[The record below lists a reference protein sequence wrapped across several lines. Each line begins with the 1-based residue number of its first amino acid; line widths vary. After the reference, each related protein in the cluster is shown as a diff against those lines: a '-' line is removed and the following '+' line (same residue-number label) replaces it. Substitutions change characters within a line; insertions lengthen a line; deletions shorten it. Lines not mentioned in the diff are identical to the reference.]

1 MKFTVTDAEALLDYE
16 HDPLGFV
23 LDMWPW
29 GDGDLADSTGPRQ
42 WQVDVLTSIG
52 TRLRAGMQPGAAM
65 MPILEAVSSGHGIGK
80 SALVSWLVWWAISTC
95 PDCKAVVTANT
106 MPQLQTKTWPE
117 IAKWA
122 RLARNSSMFEV
133 LGLSIVS
140 TDSAHRREWRCDAVT
155 WSENNLEAF
164 AGLHNKGLRLL
175 LIFDEA
181 SGIAAPVWEVAEGA
195 LTDEGTEIIWC
206 AFGNPTD
213 PAGRFSECFG
223 RLRHRWTCR
232 QIDSR
237 TVPGTN
243 KPLLDQ
249 WVRDYGEDSDFV
261 RVRVRGLF
269 PRAGSMQLI
278 GRELAEGAAKREAIA
293 IKTDPLVMF
302 VDVARFGDDQSVIGF
317 RKGRDA
323 RLIPW
328 VMLRGVDTMTLAA
341 RVAELHQMHRP
352 DALFVDGGGVGGGV
366 IDRLRQLGIAVIEVQ
381 FGAKPDRYG
390 VSEEQ
395 DAVANKRAEMWC
407 SMRDWLKHG
416 AIPDDAELI
425 ADLTGPQYSFVLR
438 DGRDAILLE
447 PKESMKRRGL
457 ASPDAADALAV
468 SFAYPV
474 APRPDAGMPYGAMRP
489 QKHVVA
495 DYDPFAALGTW
506 R

>member
-1 MKFTVTDAEALLDYE
+1 MIFRQSDAEALLEYE
-16 HDPLGFV
+16 HRPYDFV
-23 LDMWPW
+23 LDMWRW
-29 GDGDLADSTGPRQ
+29 GEGELADSEGPRE
-42 WQVDVLTSIG
+42 WQADILRDIG
-52 TRLRAGMQPGAAM
+52 TKLAAGYAPGAVL
-65 MPILEAVSSGHGIGK
+65 MPILEAVASGHGIGK
-80 SALVSWLVWWAISTC
+80 SALVSWIVWWAISTC
-95 PDCKAVVTANT
+95 PDTKAVVTANT

-117 IAKWA
+117 ISKWA
-122 RLARNSSMFEV
+122 RLARNAWMFEV
-133 LGLSIVS
+133 LGMSIVS
-140 TDSAHRREWRCDAVT
+140 NDPSHRREWRADAVT
-155 WSENNLEAF
+155 WSENNLDAF
-164 AGLHNKGLRLL
+164 AGLHNKGLRIL

-181 SGIAAPVWEVAEGA
+181 SGIASRVWEVAEGA

-213 PAGRFSECFG
+213 PAGRFAECFG
-223 RLRHRWTCR
+223 RLRHRWACR

-261 RVRVRGLF
+261 RVRVRGQF

-278 GRELAEGAAKREAIA
+278 GMEAVEAAMAREVAA
-293 IKTDPLVMF
+293 IKTDPLIMF
-302 VDVARFGDDQSVIGF
+302 VDVARFGDDQSVIGW

-328 VMLRGVDTMTLAA
+328 TKLRGVDTMTLAA
-341 RVAELHQMHRP
+341 RIAELHQMHRP
-352 DALFVDGGGVGGGV
+352 DALFIDGGGVGGGV
-366 IDRLRQLGIAVIEVQ
+366 IDRLRQLGINAIEVQ
-381 FGAKPDRYG
+381 FGGKADRYS

-395 DAVANKRAEMWC
+395 PAVANKRAEMWC
-407 SMRDWLKHG
+407 SMRDWLAHG
-416 AIPDDAELI
+416 AIPDDPELR
-425 ADLTGPQYSFVLR
+425 ADLTGPQYSFIIR

-457 ASPDAADALAV
+457 SSPDSGDALAI

-474 APRPDAGMPYGAMRP
+474 APRPGAGMPYGAMMP
-489 QKHVVA
+489 ASNPA
-495 DYDPFAALGTW
+495 DYDPFAIMKDW